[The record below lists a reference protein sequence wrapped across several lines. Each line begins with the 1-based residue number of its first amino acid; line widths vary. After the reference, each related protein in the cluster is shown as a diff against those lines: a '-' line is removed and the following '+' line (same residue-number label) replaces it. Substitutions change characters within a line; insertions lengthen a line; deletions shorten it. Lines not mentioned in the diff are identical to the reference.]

1 LHDAALG
8 WARQD
13 TVLLAFA
20 ATAMIGIVVLIAV
33 AKVHPFLALTLASG
47 GLGLAAGLPHR
58 TVLTAFEK
66 GVGDTLGGVGLV
78 IALGTMLGKLLATSG
93 GADRI
98 VSSLVDRA
106 GRRSLPWAIALGAT
120 LIGIPLF
127 FEVSVVLM
135 MPVIQRLA
143 RRTGGSTLRTAIPAL
158 AGLSVAHGL
167 IPPHPAPLV
176 ATRLLHADVGR
187 TLAYGLLVAVP
198 TVAVAGPL
206 FGAWIA
212 RRIDLR
218 PPDEPVDRLVT
229 SSPPPPLATAG
240 PSAPSALH
248 PSATGGPPGRVP
260 SLPITLVTLLLPV
273 ALMLVRA
280 GADVAGATD
289 PWRDVADF
297 VGDPVV
303 ALLISVLLAMVTFG
317 YGLGLGVG
325 RVGALLHD
333 SLAPV
338 AGLVLIIGAGG
349 GFKETLI
356 QSGIGASIG
365 KLAQNATVPPL
376 VLAWLIAVGVRVA
389 TGSATVAT
397 VTASGIVA
405 PLVPTLHHVNPALL
419 ALSIGAGSLF
429 FSHVNDAGFW
439 LIKEY
444 LGMTVGQTLRSWS
457 AMETLISVVGLLS
470 ILALAAIP

>member
-1 LHDAALG
+1 LHDTALG
-8 WARQD
+8 WARHD

-33 AKVHPFLALTLASG
+33 AKIHPFLALTLASG
-47 GLGLAAGLPHR
+47 GLGLSVGLPYR
-58 TVLTAFEK
+58 GVLTAFEK
-66 GVGDTLGGVGLV
+66 GVGDTLGSVGLV
-78 IALGTMLGKLLATSG
+78 IALGTMLGKLLAASG
-93 GADRI
+93 GADTI

-135 MPVIQRLA
+135 MPVVLRLA
-143 RRTGGSTLRTAIPAL
+143 RKTGGSTLRTAIPAL

-176 ATRLLHADVGR
+176 ATRLLNADVGR
-187 TLAYGLLVAVP
+187 TLAYGLIVAVP

-206 FGAWIA
+206 FGGWIA
-212 RRIDLR
+212 RWIDPR
-218 PPDEPVDRLVT
+218 PPDDPDR
-229 SSPPPPLATAG
+229 
-240 PSAPSALH
+240 SAPH
-248 PSATGGPPGRVP
+248 PSATRDPPGRAP

-280 GADVAGATD
+280 GADVAGATHA
-289 PWRDVADF
+289 WRDVADF

-303 ALLISVLLAMVTFG
+303 ALLISVLVAMVTFG
-317 YGLGLGVG
+317 YGLGLGVS

-338 AGLVLIIGAGG
+338 AGLLLIIGAGG

-356 QSGIGASIG
+356 ESGIGASIG
-365 KLAQNATVPPL
+365 KLAQNASVPPL

-405 PLVPTLHHVNPALL
+405 PLMPTLHHVSPELL

-444 LGMTVGQTLRSWS
+444 LGMTVGETLRSWS
-457 AMETLISVVGLLS
+457 AMETLISVVGLLA